1 MTKILGKIKTIW
13 RNRWVKFSIVSLIYL
28 LLFVVW
34 PGNLWM
40 LLGLVFI
47 YDIYI
52 SKFMYRLFW
61 RKHKEMKAR
70 NKAYKKTAEWIEAII
85 FATVVASLV
94 RIFVFAM
101 YVIPSPSMEKT
112 LLVGD
117 YLCVSKLAY
126 GPAVPNT
133 PLSFPFVHHTM
144 PFSQT
149 KKSFSECIK
158 WPYHRLKG
166 RGNIKRGDVVVFNFP
181 AGDTVLLENQ
191 QVTYYDVLR
200 EYQNAYGHTRGR
212 EMLNQQY
219 TIISRP
225 VDKRENYIKRCVGIP
240 GDTLSIRNAEVRVN
254 GRPLTDI
261 PKMQYFYFVQT
272 NGTPISQN
280 AFEEMGL
287 SLEDIDYNQASRSYM
302 LPLTDENYARIKTM
316 RNVISVERYS
326 PMEGNLAIFPHDTLY
341 QWNEDNFGP
350 LWIPEKGKTIDL
362 TLETLPL
369 YRRVIETYEGNKV
382 TVEDG
387 VIYINDQP
395 ANSYTFRMNYYFMM
409 GDNRH
414 NSADSRFWGF
424 VPEDHVVGKASFVW
438 LSLDKDKSFPAN
450 IRWSRMFRGIK

>member
-450 IRWSRMFRGIK
+450 IRWSRMFRSIK

>member
-382 TVEDG
+382 TVKDG